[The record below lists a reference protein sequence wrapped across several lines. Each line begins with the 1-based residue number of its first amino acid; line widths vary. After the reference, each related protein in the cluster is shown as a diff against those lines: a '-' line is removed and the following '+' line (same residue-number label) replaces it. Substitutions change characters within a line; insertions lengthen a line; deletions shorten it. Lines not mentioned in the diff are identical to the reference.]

1 MRYKQLLLKNTHQR
15 SPRFH
20 EYSRHMM
27 STTRCTFLSFLL
39 LWLFCPVICFC
50 SDTIDI
56 NIVDYGIYASDIH
69 EKLSS
74 HDSPTGWVTIQKNVR
89 LLSKTDVVPATLGIK
104 FGFRYEI
111 KGELDGKH
119 VVILRK
125 FKYPGLADRK
135 SGKVFHETKLVQ
147 HGKVGHP
154 SYIGYVFEQ
163 EWELVPGRWSF
174 EISRDGNKLA
184 ERSFTVYKP

>member
-1 MRYKQLLLKNTHQR
+1 MTSTTTSSLLFYVLLL
-15 SPRFH
+15 
-20 EYSRHMM
+20 
-27 STTRCTFLSFLL
+27 
-39 LWLFCPVICFC
+39 LFYPGICFC
-50 SDTIDI
+50 SDTINI
-56 NIVDYGIYASDIH
+56 SIVDYGIYASDTY

-74 HDSPTGWVTIQKNVR
+74 HESPTGWVTIQRNVR

-111 KGELDGKH
+111 KGELEGSH
-119 VVILRK
+119 VVILRT

-154 SYIGYVFEQ
+154 SYIGYVFEK

>member
-1 MRYKQLLLKNTHQR
+1 MRYKQLLSGYRHQEAR
-15 SPRFH
+15 RLH
-20 EYSRHMM
+20 EYSRNMT
-27 STTRCTFLSFLL
+27 STTRCIFLFSALL
-39 LWLFCPVICFC
+39 LLFYPVVCFC
-50 SDTIDI
+50 TDTIDI
-56 NIVDYGIYASDIH
+56 NIVDYGIYASDIY

-74 HDSPTGWVTIQKNVR
+74 DDCPTGSITIQRNVR

-104 FGFRYEI
+104 FGFRYEM
-111 KGELDGKH
+111 KGELEGKH

-154 SYIGYVFEQ
+154 SYIGYVFE
-163 EWELVPGRWSF
+163 LVPVPTKNQRTTAAPAGGADVVEEFR
-174 EISRDGNKLA
+174 RRPG
-184 ERSFTVYKP
+184 